1 MDLPIRHSP
10 LICWGREKL
19 AKQEKPSTLAKTILF
34 PILTVT
40 SVDEVKFCSL
50 FLFQASTPDIHLTSN
65 GRGPMS
71 GMGGGLGMNGS
82 SKSLAAGSTHPM
94 LMRSTAGG
102 RGPGDYG
109 PGPPNST
116 RYAHCSPPWGKGFL
130 TKMTS

>member
-1 MDLPIRHSP
+1 M
-10 LICWGREKL
+10 
-19 AKQEKPSTLAKTILF
+19 LAKTILF

-40 SVDEVKFCSL
+40 SVVKIK
-50 FLFQASTPDIHLTSN
+50 FQASTPDIHLTSN

-109 PGPPNST
+109 PGPPPST
-116 RYAHCSPPWGKGFL
+116 RYAHPPRGLVHITVFL
-130 TKMTS
+130 EKIIFQAKSFNSTLHKDTSQIVLFD